1 MAEEAQ
7 YTLKRKYDD
16 QPNAIDI
23 NLEVANAKL
32 KAQEAAARLLN
43 ATAAPPLSFD
53 PKRTKSDNG
62 APQSGFDSYD
72 LKPQY
77 SAASYGSSKKIE
89 IPNGRVGVLIG
100 KGGETIKYLQL
111 QSGAKIQVTRDMDA
125 DPNSTMRMV
134 ELTGT
139 SDAVASAEKLI
150 NDVLAEAESGAS
162 GGGTRRMAAQSGG
175 DEFAM
180 QIPNNKVGLIIGKG
194 GETIKSMQ
202 ASTGAR
208 IQLTARLSGSDFPFI
223 GQLLTNVY
231 FLLQVI
237 PLHLPPGDTSTERT
251 LKIDG
256 APEQIESAKLLVNQI
271 LAGENRLRNSGNSGG
286 YTQQGYQSRPP
297 SGWAPPAAPAQQPGY
312 GYGQPGSY
320 SGPSQYNMQ
329 QPPYPGY
336 PPQQAGGYAANWDQ
350 STVPSHQQST
360 HASGYDYYNQQPQ
373 QQQNS
378 GVPAQQADGS
388 TYNYSQPPSSGYT
401 QPGQGY
407 GQESYGAYNA
417 QQQSGYAQPPTY
429 DQQQGY
435 GSAPSYGSGSNPTQ
449 EGHTSNYAS
458 QGDSTQTSQPSTVP
472 QQGYATNQ
480 QGTPQPGYG
489 VAPASQAT
497 YGNQPQSGYGAPP
510 SQKPS
515 GNPPVYGQSQSPST
529 AGGYGQ
535 SAYSTQPP
543 PSGYGAQSYGAP
555 QGGQAGY
562 GSQSYGAPQGGQP
575 GYGQTPPSYGN
586 SSYGAAGYTQAPA
599 YASDGV
605 TAQAVQQG
613 GVAKVSPKS

>member
-16 QPNAIDI
+16 QPTAIDI
-23 NLEVANAKL
+23 KLEVANAKQ

-43 ATAAPPLSFD
+43 ATAAPPLPFD

-77 SAASYGSSKKIE
+77 STASYGSSKKIE

-100 KGGETIKYLQL
+100 KSGETIKYLQL

-150 NDVLAEAESGAS
+150 NDVLAEAEAGGT

-208 IQLTARLSGSDFPFI
+208 IQ
-223 GQLLTNVY
+223 
-231 FLLQVI
+231 VI

-251 LKIDG
+251 LKING
-256 APEQIESAKLLVNQI
+256 APEQIESAKQLVNQI
-271 LAGENRLRNSGNSGG
+271 LTGENRLRNSGNSGG

-297 SGWAPPAAPAQQPGY
+297 SSWAPPAAPAQQPGY
-312 GYGQPGSY
+312 GYAQPGSY
-320 SGPSQYNMQ
+320 SGPPPQYNMP
-329 QPPYPGY
+329 QPPYTGY
-336 PPQQAGGYAANWDQ
+336 PPQQAGGYSANWDQ

-373 QQQNS
+373 QQQNP
-378 GVPAQQADGS
+378 GVPAQPADGS

-401 QPGQGY
+401 QLGQGY

-417 QQQSGYAQPPTY
+417 QQQSGYAQPQTY
-429 DQQQGY
+429 EQQQGY

-449 EGHTSNYAS
+449 EGHTSNYGS

-472 QQGYATNQ
+472 QQGYATTNQ

-489 VAPASQAT
+489 IAPTSQAT
-497 YGNQPQSGYGAPP
+497 YGNQPQSGYGPGYGAPP

-515 GNPPVYGQSQSPST
+515 GTPPVYGQSQSPST

-543 PSGYGAQSYGAP
+543 PSGYAQPELGTQRAP
-555 QGGQAGY
+555 VQPGY

-586 SSYGAAGYTQAPA
+586 SSYGAGYTQAPA
-599 YASDGV
+599 YASDGA
-605 TAQAVQQG
+605 TAQAIQQG